1 MRGRVLLRLRMF
13 RTSRPMFDALTP
25 TRLRIF
31 RWLSCLPLALAS
43 FAIMVVALDCVAIF
57 GWQVPFSDQFRT
69 YPILLDNAFP
79 ANILQPENGHRA
91 VLPNLLKLSD
101 LAVSGGRQ
109 TLLIHVGMAFML
121 GCAAVIGFAAWKSKE
136 LAPSLRFSVFCLGL
150 VALFWL
156 GNARMMAHGNE
167 AVQIYLV
174 MLSLLVGAVALRRA
188 HGSQAQSLQAA
199 NLGRLAIIAVLG
211 SGLVA
216 SLAFGSGPAVF
227 VAFIVCAVL
236 LRLPLKSQLFLT
248 VGSVLLVVCYTL
260 ILPSPAGVTSVL
272 TFKPV
277 ENLVTSLTWLA
288 SVWVNGWIGL
298 PQLDATSFSG
308 AFAARN
314 SNSILLASAKL
325 LAPAGAQALSAQRS
339 WALWIGAS
347 GLLLLLWLSALTWW
361 RQKTASA
368 SYLLVVCLA
377 SSWFCFGVSLLV
389 GLARLD
395 YFTTYP
401 MQIFAERYTLWS
413 SMFWFGL
420 FGALMTSLAPAT
432 RQTSLAP
439 ATRQTSLAPATR
451 ETSLAPATQSL
462 LKPTHWRNV
471 HPLLCVTLVTLIALA
486 AWPTHRIWLGWT
498 QAVDEATRVYD
509 VATRQ
514 NLVFPGLFAAMEI
527 EAAQGN
533 AERTIA
539 LFRAKKMLPFLPF
552 PALKTVPPAL
562 EQSPD
567 LLFLRVTSAND
578 HWSSAQFR
586 RIQGSYTGADRV
598 LRFVVIDRFK
608 DVRGFGDF
616 THGGS
621 MNPLH
626 RRTGFDAFVRSHADA
641 NEAYWLIALGDD
653 DHVLAARTFTLAP

>member
-1 MRGRVLLRLRMF
+1 ML
-13 RTSRPMFDALTP
+13 
-25 TRLRIF
+25 I
-31 RWLSCLPLALAS
+31 
-43 FAIMVVALDCVAIF
+43 ALDCVAIF

-69 YPILLDNAFP
+69 YPILLDNTFP

-109 TLLIHVGMAFML
+109 TLLIDVGLAFML
-121 GCAAVIGFAAWKSKE
+121 CCAAVIGFAAVKSKE
-136 LAPSLRFSVFCLGL
+136 LPPSLRFSVFCLGL

-174 MLSLLVGAVALRRA
+174 MLSLLVGAVALHHA
-188 HGSQAQSLQAA
+188 HSSQAPNNGS
-199 NLGRLAIIAVLG
+199 LAILLALG
-211 SGLVA
+211 CGVVA

-227 VAFIVCAVL
+227 VALIVCGVL
-236 LRLPLKSQLFLT
+236 LRLPLKSQFFLG
-248 VGSVLLVVCYTL
+248 VGSVLLVSCYAL
-260 ILPSPAGVTSVL
+260 ILPSPKGVTAVL
-272 TFKPV
+272 TFKPA
-277 ENLVTSLTWLA
+277 ENLTTSLTWLA

-298 PQLDATSFSG
+298 PQLDATSFGG
-308 AFAARN
+308 AFAAQNPN
-314 SNSILLASAKL
+314 SVLMASASL
-325 LAPAGAQALSAQRS
+325 LAPAGAQALNAQRFC
-339 WALWIGAS
+339 ALWIGAS
-347 GLLLLLWLSALTWW
+347 GLLLLLALSALTWW
-361 RQKTASA
+361 RQRTENA
-368 SYLLVVCLA
+368 SYLLTVCLA

-420 FGALMTSLAPAT
+420 LGALMISLAPATRQTSLAPAT

-451 ETSLAPATQSL
+451 QTSGVLATP
-462 LKPTHWRNV
+462 PTNSAWRNAHLIV
-471 HPLLCVTLVTLIALA
+471 CVTLVTSIALS
-486 AWPTHRIWLGWT
+486 AWPTHRLWVGWT

-514 NLVFPGLFAAMEI
+514 NLVFPGLYAAMEVD
-527 EAAQGN
+527 AAQGS
-533 AERTIA
+533 AEKTIA
-539 LFRAKKMLPFLPF
+539 LFRARKMLPFLPF
-552 PALKTVPPAL
+552 AALHTIPPAQ
-562 EQSPD
+562 EQNPD

-578 HWSSAQFR
+578 NWSSAQFR
-586 RIQGSYTGADRV
+586 RIQGSYLGADRV
-598 LRFVVIDRFK
+598 MKFAVIDRFQ

-621 MNPLH
+621 MIPLR
-626 RRTGFDAFVRSHADA
+626 RRTGFAAFVRAHEDA
-641 NEAYWLIALGDD
+641 NEAFWLIALGDND
-653 DHVLAARTFTLAP
+653 QVLAARTFTLAP